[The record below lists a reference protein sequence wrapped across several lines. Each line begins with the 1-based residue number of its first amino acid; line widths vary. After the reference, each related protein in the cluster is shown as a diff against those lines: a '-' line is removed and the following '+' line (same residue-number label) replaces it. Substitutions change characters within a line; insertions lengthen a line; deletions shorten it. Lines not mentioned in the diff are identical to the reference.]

1 MNDQDGLEEIRQVF
15 FQECEEHLS
24 VLEDELGSIGT
35 SRDKLSKIN
44 TIFRSVHS
52 IKGGAAAFGMENL
65 VRLAHLFEEVL
76 EKFRSG
82 LLDID
87 QGSVEI
93 FLKATDFLSDIVSF
107 YRFGTSLSDSNETY
121 ADLNHYLNDGIDPD
135 QNLILNSTVPEE
147 IDEFKFQ
154 PVKIDI
160 VDQKEN
166 TFFFEINPKYSF
178 YSNGD
183 DTINFLVFLQKKGII
198 EVELDA
204 TEVPSLT
211 SFEEDVCY
219 LKWKIILR
227 TAETRENIEEIF
239 EWSGGDL
246 GCKFIESPFSKD
258 NLELQPLPIPTHESS
273 NDGLVD
279 PALVNRVFQY
289 ENKKHST
296 IRIDTCRVDKLV
308 DLVSE
313 LVINQGAIRT
323 QMQSSNVLPGSSLDI
338 AVSELN
344 QLTQE
349 LQENVMAM
357 RAHPIKAIFQRMNR
371 IVREAARLSG
381 KHVVFHIEGE
391 EAEID
396 RSILEKLSEP
406 LMHLIRNAIDHGLE
420 EPNIRKN
427 SNKNNEG
434 NLYLRAFIR
443 SGRFIIEVEDDGS
456 GLNCSKIYKKAIS
469 KKIIMPGI
477 QLEKEEIQNLIFS
490 PGFSTLDVV
499 SELSGRGVGM
509 DVVKKT
515 VSEIGGNISV
525 FSEEGKG
532 TKFSISLPMTL
543 SIIDGLIFK
552 SGNQKFIVPTNYVVE
567 AFLLEEKK
575 ILKISENELKY
586 LYRNELIPINIK
598 EKKYLSIC
606 LVLQNEKKSNYAIVV
621 DELID
626 QSKFVIKSIEKN
638 YKKLSGFLSST
649 ILGDG
654 SVALIIDVDSGIGSF
669 L

>member
-1 MNDQDGLEEIRQVF
+1 M
-15 FQECEEHLS
+15 
-24 VLEDELGSIGT
+24 
-35 SRDKLSKIN
+35 
-44 TIFRSVHS
+44 
-52 IKGGAAAFGMENL
+52 
-65 VRLAHLFEEVL
+65 
-76 EKFRSG
+76 
-82 LLDID
+82 
-87 QGSVEI
+87 
-93 FLKATDFLSDIVSF
+93 SDIVSF

-135 QNLILNSTVPEE
+135 QNLILNSMVPEE

-183 DTINFLVFLQKKGII
+183 DVINFLVFLQKKGII

-211 SFEEDVCY
+211 YFKADVCY

-227 TAETRENIEEIF
+227 TPEARENIEEIF

-258 NLELQPLPIPTHESS
+258 DLELQPLPIPTHESS

-279 PALVNRVFQY
+279 PALVKRVSQY
-289 ENKKHST
+289 ENKEHST

-357 RAHPIKAIFQRMNR
+357 RAHPIKAVFQRMNR

-420 EPNIRKN
+420 EPVIRKN
-427 SNKNNEG
+427 SKKNNEG
-434 NLYLRAFIR
+434 NWRVR
-443 SGRFIIEVEDDGS
+443 
-456 GLNCSKIYKKAIS
+456 K
-469 KKIIMPGI
+469 
-477 QLEKEEIQNLIFS
+477 
-490 PGFSTLDVV
+490 TLW
-499 SELSGRGVGM
+499 
-509 DVVKKT
+509 
-515 VSEIGGNISV
+515 
-525 FSEEGKG
+525 
-532 TKFSISLPMTL
+532 
-543 SIIDGLIFK
+543 
-552 SGNQKFIVPTNYVVE
+552 Y
-567 AFLLEEKK
+567 
-575 ILKISENELKY
+575 
-586 LYRNELIPINIK
+586 
-598 EKKYLSIC
+598 
-606 LVLQNEKKSNYAIVV
+606 
-621 DELID
+621 
-626 QSKFVIKSIEKN
+626 
-638 YKKLSGFLSST
+638 
-649 ILGDG
+649 
-654 SVALIIDVDSGIGSF
+654 
-669 L
+669 